1 MKKFFTIAAVV
12 LVIGLIALGA
22 FAQFAVPTALTNYLK
37 SVVIDST
44 HAQEVTLQMNA
55 LPNAKIA
62 LGYVDSLHCTAADAT
77 IGDLNLKKATLD
89 GSTLNINLKEII
101 FPTEGI
107 SSEEHTNRCLNS
119 AGSLELSGVI
129 TEDAL
134 SSFLEE
140 KVGQLK
146 DPKVTMSP
154 EGITAAA
161 KVKILGREADVQ
173 IGGQIIAR
181 EGDLYF
187 QMLHLNVENA
197 ILRRVNLDKFL
208 GDFNLTEAVKMPFGL
223 QFRTVEMRQG
233 EAFVKATRN

>member
-1 MKKFFTIAAVV
+1 MKKIFTVIVVVLIVAAVAAV
-12 LVIGLIALGA
+12 AC
-22 FAQFAVPTALTNYLK
+22 AQFVVPNALSNYLK
-37 SVVIDST
+37 SKVIDLT
-44 HAQEVTLQMNA
+44 HAHEVTLQLNA
-55 LPNAKIA
+55 LPSAKIS
-62 LGYVDSLHCTAADAT
+62 LGYVDSLHCTADDAT
-77 IGDLNLKKATLD
+77 IGDLNLKKAVLD
-89 GSTLNINLKEII
+89 GSTLKIDVKEII

-107 SSEEHTNRCLNS
+107 SREEHTNRCLTS

-129 TEDAL
+129 SEEAL
-134 SSFLEE
+134 RDFLER
-140 KVGQLK
+140 KVDHLK
-146 DPKVTMSP
+146 ELQVTMSP
-154 EGITAAA
+154 EGIGASA

-181 EGDLYF
+181 DGDLYF

-223 QFRTVEMRQG
+223 QFRTVEMRNG